1 MIQYNILYFNRQVYF
16 KINKVSKSK
25 FYDSIGTRP
34 FLQNISFF
42 AVSSNMLL
50 NESDHNKQIVHQA
63 FMDGLNK
70 GVVKPMRSRVVTSS
84 FGLGGGNIFDTMR

>member
-1 MIQYNILYFNRQVYF
+1 
-16 KINKVSKSK
+16 
-25 FYDSIGTRP
+25 
-34 FLQNISFF
+34 
-42 AVSSNMLL
+42 MLL

-84 FGLGGGNIFDTMR
+84 FGDGSIFDTMR